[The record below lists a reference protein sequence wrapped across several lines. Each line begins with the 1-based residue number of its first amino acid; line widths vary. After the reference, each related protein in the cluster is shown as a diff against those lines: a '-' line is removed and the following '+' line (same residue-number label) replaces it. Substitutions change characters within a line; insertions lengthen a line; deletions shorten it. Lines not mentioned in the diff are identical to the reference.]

1 MKKEKVKW
9 QGKLTTLSKEYDRKY
24 YVENKA
30 VIGKLLVKSDY
41 TILHRPYFA
50 MKDSTH
56 DAITVNPHTKVAVDA
71 APITE
76 QPMTPQEFLT
86 LFSS

>member
-1 MKKEKVKW
+1 MKKEMKKW
-9 QGKLTTLSKEYDRKY
+9 KGKLPALPEEYNRNY

-30 VIGKLLVKSDY
+30 KIGKLLVKSDY

-56 DAITVNPHTKVAVDA
+56 DVITVNPYTKRAVDA
-71 APITE
+71 APVAE
-76 QPMTPQEFLT
+76 KPMTPQEFLA
-86 LFSS
+86 LFYS